1 MPNEY
6 SIAIHNYITK
16 KLDAVQQTI
25 DSDDKCTPYHRGQIE
40 ELLWLRTYL
49 KENTDLKDFIYY

>member
-6 SIAIHNYITK
+6 SITIHNYITK

-25 DSDDKCTPYHRGQIE
+25 DSGGEYTPYHRGQIE

-49 KENTDLKDFIYY
+49 KENTDLKNFLYY